1 MTVLVA
7 YNCDQERPPSFP
19 GSRERNLD
27 SRLKYRPTLKSE
39 KVVLATHSPWVEKES
54 NKAARSRN
62 VLTTKC
68 LILSTALIF
77 LLLKTS
83 SVFFLQDFENQ
94 MDIAE
99 KRRQTLLKDFLVL

>member
-1 MTVLVA
+1 MIKI
-7 YNCDQERPPSFP
+7 PPSVK
-19 GSRERNLD
+19 E
-27 SRLKYRPTLKSE
+27 
-39 KVVLATHSPWVEKES
+39 WVEKES
-54 NKAARSRN
+54 KKARLRN
-62 VLTTKC
+62 VLSTKC
-68 LILSTALIF
+68 FILSTALIF

>member
-7 YNCDQERPPSFP
+7 YNCDQERPPSLP

-27 SRLKYRPTLKSE
+27 SRLKYRPALKSE

-54 NKAARSRN
+54 KKARSRN
-62 VLTTKC
+62 VLSTKC

-83 SVFFLQDFENQ
+83 SVFFWQDFENQ